1 MCDKIYG
8 KVRKINKHLVA
19 KNEKDNKYLKEWRNM
34 EKYGEAEDGFVQED
48 TFHEKKKKDNV
59 GDYVCVI
66 SADRSDNCVSV
77 VYNTK

>member
-1 MCDKIYG
+1 
-8 KVRKINKHLVA
+8 
-19 KNEKDNKYLKEWRNM
+19 M